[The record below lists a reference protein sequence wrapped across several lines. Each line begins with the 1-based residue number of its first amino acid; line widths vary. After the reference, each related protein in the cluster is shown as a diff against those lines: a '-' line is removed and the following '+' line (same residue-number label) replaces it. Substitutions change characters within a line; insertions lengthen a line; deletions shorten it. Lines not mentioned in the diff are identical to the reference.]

1 MLAAQ
6 FCSLAILITV
16 VISWV
21 VPKKLYFDD
30 TKPFVMLMIM
40 TAINVVFDIA
50 STYTAVTNMSSKNFF
65 FKAYLVTLIFRAFF
79 EFSYLVIKSIKDR
92 NSKGP
97 VQYTFF
103 LPLIGSIIVLIA
115 PIHIE
120 TSAKGLLVSGLSIDT
135 AYVTAAIMAVLM
147 LVYLII
153 YFKKFNKWNRL
164 CFLTTLSLWGIAVVC
179 ELIVE

>member
-65 FKAYLVTLIFRAFF
+65 FKAYLVTLINPYV
-79 EFSYLVIKSIKDR
+79 SL
-92 NSKGP
+92 
-97 VQYTFF
+97 F
-103 LPLIGSIIVLIA
+103 LPQL
-115 PIHIE
+115 
-120 TSAKGLLVSGLSIDT
+120 
-135 AYVTAAIMAVLM
+135 
-147 LVYLII
+147 
-153 YFKKFNKWNRL
+153 
-164 CFLTTLSLWGIAVVC
+164 
-179 ELIVE
+179 